1 MALIRETD
9 MNRVNLNTVSDEV
22 RQVILSLG
30 ANGAIFELD
39 GRPIAC
45 LVPPPTQPDDS
56 GEWTTTKNA
65 RRFYLIDREIDG
77 TITPEEI
84 FELQTLEEQ
93 FEQFMD
99 RVAPLPV
106 GHARQLHHELIEK
119 VRLKGA
125 TEMP

>member
-1 MALIRETD
+1 MALIRGPD
-9 MNRVNLNTVSDEV
+9 MIHVNLNTVSDEV

-30 ANGAIFELD
+30 ANGTIFELD

-45 LVPPPTQPDDS
+45 LVPPPTHPDDS

-77 TITPEEI
+77 TITTEEKL
-84 FELQTLEEQ
+84 ELQTLEEQ

-106 GHARQLHHELIEK
+106 DHARQLHQE
-119 VRLKGA
+119 
-125 TEMP
+125 

>member
-1 MALIRETD
+1 MVLIRGPD
-9 MNRVNLNTVSDEV
+9 MNHVNLNTVSDEV
-22 RQVILSLG
+22 RQVILSFN
-30 ANGAIFELD
+30 ANGTIFELD

-45 LVPPPTQPDDS
+45 LVPPPTQPDGS

-77 TITPEEI
+77 TITTAEKL
-84 FELQTLEEQ
+84 ELQTLEEQ

-106 GHARQLHHELIEK
+106 DHARQLHQELMDK